1 MIKKR
6 TLILTYLVLF
16 TFPVLAENNYFEVG
30 KETLADLIEIE
41 STESAGLA
49 TRASEY
55 ASEKLISAGFDEDDL
70 KIVGPTS
77 TTQGLVAIL
86 QGRESDRPVIVMAH
100 LDVVPSVTES
110 WDTNP

>member
-1 MIKKR
+1 MKLKHITNLAIAMVLSQ
-6 TLILTYLVLF
+6 TLSAQTD
-16 TFPVLAENNYFEVG
+16 YFEVG

-70 KIVGPTS
+70 KIVGPTL
-77 TTQGLVAIL
+77 TTQGLVATL
-86 QGRESDRPVIVMAH
+86 
-100 LDVVPSVTES
+100 
-110 WDTNP
+110 